1 MNIPAA
7 RWYSVIER
15 RRSRRRFRPEPLEAS
30 LLSQIV
36 ATCTEFKP
44 FPNARAVLVTE
55 APDTVFKGALGPY
68 GKIKG
73 APAFIA
79 FIGNMDSPNVL
90 NRLVMQVKG
99 LYLKLKL

>member
-30 LLSQIV
+30 MLSQIV

-73 APAFIA
+73 APF
-79 FIGNMDSPNVL
+79 
-90 NRLVMQVKG
+90 R
-99 LYLKLKL
+99 